1 MTVAN
6 TILNQLGGNQFLAM
20 TGCKN
25 LLGFENG
32 LQMRIPKN
40 GSKANFLKI
49 TLKADDTYRMEF
61 RKRIAGHLNT
71 KTFAWIE
78 DKDEEIKVFDGV
90 YCDMLQD
97 LFTEVTKMYTKL
109 F

>member
-49 TLKADDTYRMEF
+49 MQE
-61 RKRIAGHLNT
+61 RIPS
-71 KTFAWIE
+71 I
-78 DKDEEIKVFDGV
+78 
-90 YCDMLQD
+90 C
-97 LFTEVTKMYTKL
+97 
-109 F
+109 

>member
-1 MTVAN
+1 MAIGQERLAPDAERTVIKMTVAN

-40 GSKANFLKI
+40 GSKARRLSEMFCNICLIDSGFYFDCSVFLIPSIHFISVAERI
-49 TLKADDTYRMEF
+49 T
-61 RKRIAGHLNT
+61 
-71 KTFAWIE
+71 
-78 DKDEEIKVFDGV
+78 V
-90 YCDMLQD
+90 
-97 LFTEVTKMYTKL
+97 
-109 F
+109 

>member
-1 MTVAN
+1 
-6 TILNQLGGNQFLAM
+6 
-20 TGCKN
+20 
-25 LLGFENG
+25 
-32 LQMRIPKN
+32 
-40 GSKANFLKI
+40 
-49 TLKADDTYRMEF
+49 MEF
-61 RKRIAGHLNT
+61 RKRIAGHLNA

-78 DKDEEIKVFDGV
+78 DKDEEIKVFDDV

>member
-6 TILNQLGGNQFLAM
+6 TILNQLGGNQFLTM

-25 LLGFENG
+25 LLGLENG

-49 TLKADDTYRMEF
+49 TLEADDTYKMEF
-61 RKRIAGHLNT
+61 RKRIAGHLNI
-71 KTFAWIE
+71 KTYDWIE
-78 DKDEEIKVFDGV
+78 DKDEEINVFDGV

>member
-1 MTVAN
+1 MEIAN

-32 LQMRIPKN
+32 LQMRIPRN

-49 TLKADDTYRMEF
+49 TLQADDIYKMEF
-61 RKRIAGHLNT
+61 RKYIAGHLNT
-71 KTFAWIE
+71 RTYAWIK
-78 DKDEEIKVFDGV
+78 DKDEEIAVFDGV
-90 YCDMLQD
+90 YCDMLHEI
-97 LFTEVTKMYTKL
+97 FTKVTKMYTRL
-109 F
+109 

>member
-25 LLGFENG
+25 LMGFENG
-32 LQMRIPKN
+32 LQMRIPQN

-49 TLKADDTYRMEF
+49 TLEADDTYKMELESASPDTLTQ
-61 RKRIAGHLNT
+61 KPMLGLRIRT
-71 KTFAWIE
+71 K
-78 DKDEEIKVFDGV
+78 K
-90 YCDMLQD
+90 
-97 LFTEVTKMYTKL
+97 
-109 F
+109 